1 MEQATTSK
9 VVSVTREANG
19 VALIHLNRPPA
30 NSYDRGLIDD
40 LNAAIDEIRF
50 DESIG
55 AAILMS
61 DLPKFFSAGADI
73 NMFRTVSSKA
83 RAMTILH
90 MHEVL
95 LKMEHTPKVFI
106 AAIGGHCLGGGL
118 EIALAT
124 DFRFAAEGEYRLG
137 VPEVTLGLLPG
148 NGGTQRLPRLIGRQK
163 AMELLL
169 TGKPLDPTTATALGV
184 VDRLVAP
191 DRLLPDAIAFA
202 ASLTAGPTLA
212 IGEIKLV
219 AKQGLEMALKAAWPS
234 SGPESSG
241 FSKPR
246 TPKRASP
253 PSRRNASPPGK
264 ANKLRAHTFTY
275 APRRPGRLSARLG
288 SRDFP
293 RVIFLRPAVR
303 IG

>member
-1 MEQATTSK
+1 MEQATTSAR
-9 VVSVTREANG
+9 VVSVTKERDG

-30 NSYDRGLIDD
+30 NSYDRGFIDD
-40 LNAAIDEIRF
+40 LNAAIDDVRF
-50 DESIG
+50 DESV
-55 AAILMS
+55 AAVVLTS

-73 NMFRTVSSKA
+73 NMFRTVTPKA
-83 RAMTILH
+83 RAMTILY

-169 TGKPLDPTTATALGV
+169 TGKPLDPKTAANLGV
-184 VDRLVAP
+184 VDRLIPA
-191 DRLLPDAIAFA
+191 DRLLPEAVSFA
-202 ASLTAGPTLA
+202 ASLASGPSVA
-212 IGEIKLV
+212 IGEIKLA
-219 AKQGLEMALKAAWPS
+219 AKQGIEMSLESALGLERGGIFRLFETADAKEGLAAFAEKRKPS
-234 SGPESSG
+234 WQ
-241 FSKPR
+241 
-246 TPKRASP
+246 
-253 PSRRNASPPGK
+253 GK
-264 ANKLRAHTFTY
+264 
-275 APRRPGRLSARLG
+275 
-288 SRDFP
+288 
-293 RVIFLRPAVR
+293 
-303 IG
+303 

>member
-9 VVSVTREANG
+9 VVSVTRESNG

-55 AAILMS
+55 AAVLMS

-95 LKMEHTPKVFI
+95 LKMEHTPKIFI

-124 DFRFAAEGEYRLG
+124 DFRFAAEGEFRMG
-137 VPEVTLGLLPG
+137 VPEVTLGLRPG

-169 TGKPLDPTTATALGV
+169 TGKPLDPKAAFSLGIV
-184 VDRLVAP
+184 
-191 DRLLPDAIAFA
+191 DRLLP
-202 ASLTAGPTLA
+202 AGQLL
-212 IGEIKLV
+212 G
-219 AKQGLEMALKAAWPS
+219 
-234 SGPESSG
+234 GPVG
-241 FSKPR
+241 VG
-246 TPKRASP
+246 TTRA
-253 PSRRNASPPGK
+253 
-264 ANKLRAHTFTY
+264 
-275 APRRPGRLSARLG
+275 
-288 SRDFP
+288 
-293 RVIFLRPAVR
+293 
-303 IG
+303 

>member
-9 VVSVTREANG
+9 VVSVTRESNG

-55 AAILMS
+55 AAVLMS
-61 DLPKFFSAGADI
+61 DLPKFFSAGADLG
-73 NMFRTVSSKA
+73 MFRTASSKA
-83 RAMTILH
+83 RSMTILH

-95 LKMEHTPKVFI
+95 LKMERTPKVFI

-118 EIALAT
+118 EISLAAY
-124 DFRFAAEGEYRLG
+124 FRFAAEGEYRLG
-137 VPEVTLGLLPG
+137 VPDAALGLLPG

-169 TGKPLDPTTATALGV
+169 TGKPLDPKTAAALGI
-184 VDRLVAP
+184 VDRLVAS
-191 DRLLPDAIAFA
+191 DQLLPEAIAFA
-202 ASLTAGPTLA
+202 ATLAGGPRVA

-219 AKQGLEMALKAAWPS
+219 AKQGLEMSLESALSLEREGIFRLFETADAKEGLAAFAEKRKPS
-234 SGPESSG
+234 WKGE
-241 FSKPR
+241 
-246 TPKRASP
+246 
-253 PSRRNASPPGK
+253 
-264 ANKLRAHTFTY
+264 
-275 APRRPGRLSARLG
+275 
-288 SRDFP
+288 
-293 RVIFLRPAVR
+293 
-303 IG
+303 

>member
-9 VVSVTREANG
+9 VVSVTREGNG

-30 NSYDRGLIDD
+30 NSYDRGLIDE
-40 LNAAIDEIRF
+40 LNAAIDAIRF

-55 AAILMS
+55 AAVLMS

-169 TGKPLDPTTATALGV
+169 TGKPLDPKAAAALGV

-191 DRLLPDAIAFA
+191 DRLLPEAIAFA
-202 ASLTAGPTLA
+202 ATLAAGPTVA

-219 AKQGLEMALKAAWPS
+219 AKHGLEMPLESALALERGGIFRLFETADAKE
-234 SGPESSG
+234 G
-241 FSKPR
+241 
-246 TPKRASP
+246 
-253 PSRRNASPPGK
+253 
-264 ANKLRAHTFTY
+264 
-275 APRRPGRLSARLG
+275 LSAFAEKRKPTFKG
-288 SRDFP
+288 E
-293 RVIFLRPAVR
+293 
-303 IG
+303 

>member
-9 VVSVTREANG
+9 VVSVTREGNA

-30 NSYDRGLIDD
+30 NSYDRGLIDE
-40 LNAAIDEIRF
+40 LNTAIDEIRF

-55 AAILMS
+55 AAVLMS

-95 LKMEHTPKVFI
+95 LKIEHTPKVFI

-169 TGKPLDPTTATALGV
+169 TGKPLDPKAAAALGI

-191 DRLLPDAIAFA
+191 DQLLPEAIAFA
-202 ASLTAGPTLA
+202 ATLAAGPTVA
-212 IGEIKLV
+212 IGEIKLA
-219 AKQGLEMALKAAWPS
+219 AKQGLEMPLESALALERGGIFRLFETADAKE
-234 SGPESSG
+234 G
-241 FSKPR
+241 
-246 TPKRASP
+246 
-253 PSRRNASPPGK
+253 
-264 ANKLRAHTFTY
+264 
-275 APRRPGRLSARLG
+275 LSAFAEKRKPNFKG
-288 SRDFP
+288 E
-293 RVIFLRPAVR
+293 
-303 IG
+303 

>member
-9 VVSVTREANG
+9 VVSVTREDSG

-30 NSYDRGLIDD
+30 NSYDRGLIDA

-55 AAILMS
+55 AAVLTS

-106 AAIGGHCLGGGL
+106 AAIAGHCLGGGL

-169 TGKPLDPTTATALGV
+169 TGKPLDPKAAAALGI

-191 DRLLPDAIAFA
+191 DRLLPEAVAFA
-202 ASLTAGPTLA
+202 STLAAGPTVA
-212 IGEIKLV
+212 IGEIKLA
-219 AKQGLEMALKAAWPS
+219 AKQGLEMPLESALALERGGIFRLFETADAKE
-234 SGPESSG
+234 G
-241 FSKPR
+241 
-246 TPKRASP
+246 
-253 PSRRNASPPGK
+253 
-264 ANKLRAHTFTY
+264 
-275 APRRPGRLSARLG
+275 LSAFAEKRKPSWKG
-288 SRDFP
+288 E
-293 RVIFLRPAVR
+293 
-303 IG
+303 

>member
-1 MEQATTSK
+1 MEQATTSTR
-9 VVSVTREANG
+9 VVSVSREHDG

-40 LNAAIDEIRF
+40 LYAAIDEIRF
-50 DESIG
+50 DESVG
-55 AAILMS
+55 AAVLMS

-95 LKMEHTPKVFI
+95 LKMEHTPKIFI

-124 DFRFAAEGEYRLG
+124 DFRFAAEGEFRLG

-148 NGGTQRLPRLIGRQK
+148 NGGTQRLPRLIGRQR

-169 TGKPLDPTTATALGV
+169 TGKPLDSKTAAAFGI
-184 VDRLVAP
+184 VDRLLAP
-191 DRLLPDAIAFA
+191 DRLPPA
-202 ASLTAGPTLA
+202 AGSVSASNAAGPA
-212 IGEIKLV
+212 GGRGEAKLG
-219 AKQGLEMALKAAWPS
+219 A
-234 SGPESSG
+234 
-241 FSKPR
+241 
-246 TPKRASP
+246 
-253 PSRRNASPPGK
+253 
-264 ANKLRAHTFTY
+264 
-275 APRRPGRLSARLG
+275 RP
-288 SRDFP
+288 
-293 RVIFLRPAVR
+293 
-303 IG
+303 

>member
-9 VVSVTREANG
+9 VVSVTREGNG
-19 VALIHLNRPPA
+19 VALVHLNRPPA

-55 AAILMS
+55 AAVLTS
-61 DLPKFFSAGADI
+61 DVPKFFSAGADI

-163 AMELLL
+163 AMELLV
-169 TGKPLDPTTATALGV
+169 TGNPLDPKTAATLGV

-191 DRLLPDAIAFA
+191 DRLLAEAIAFA
-202 ASLTAGPTLA
+202 ATLAAGPTLA

-219 AKQGLEMALKAAWPS
+219 AKQGLEMPLESALALEREGIFRLFETADAKE
-234 SGPESSG
+234 G
-241 FSKPR
+241 
-246 TPKRASP
+246 
-253 PSRRNASPPGK
+253 
-264 ANKLRAHTFTY
+264 
-275 APRRPGRLSARLG
+275 LSAFAEKRKPTFKG
-288 SRDFP
+288 E
-293 RVIFLRPAVR
+293 
-303 IG
+303 